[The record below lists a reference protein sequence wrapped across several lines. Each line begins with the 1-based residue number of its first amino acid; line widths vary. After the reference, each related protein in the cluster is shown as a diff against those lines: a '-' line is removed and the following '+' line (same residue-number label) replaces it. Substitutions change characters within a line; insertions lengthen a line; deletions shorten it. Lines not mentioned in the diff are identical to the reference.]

1 MPGCDDAG
9 AEGRVGFEFLD
20 EFDAV
25 VWRAGDEVVFA
36 LDALRGEGRISA
48 ADEWHAGQP
57 GVIEFCGGFV
67 EV

>member
-1 MPGCDDAG
+1 MS

-25 VWRAGDEVVFA
+25 VWRAGDEVVFV
-36 LDALRGEGRISA
+36 LDALCGKGRIAA
-48 ADEWHAGQP
+48 ADERDSSQP
-57 GVIEFCGGFV
+57 GVVEFCGGFV